1 MATKGDHGEKRRLLG
16 SSSAT
21 EDDEPG
27 DRVRLV
33 YARHDPGC
41 SWLFVATC
49 ALMGVATMAGA
60 TYGTFLWVT
69 GTAYVRHP
77 ALLMFANRPPPP
89 PPATA
94 LPAPPPGA
102 GDDLGPEDGDL
113 GGATD
118 GDDGASPSSDD
129 DDDAS
134 RLPPSPRAPKAP
146 KAPPAPPF
154 PPPPPKVDC
163 ESSVGDR
170 RNGLYQQYNHECSL
184 REGVPHGCTPHRG
197 CQFCAVDGT
206 PAMSGGDYEM
216 CDKWVC
222 EKYGMT
228 GCKGL
233 KLDKKAAKK
242 ERADVGDCK
251 ADVGNRKSGRHTFV
265 DWDCAGE
272 EGLPSGCETPG
283 KGPCRFCVLRSGEPM
298 VGWPKCPAAV
308 CEAWDIEKKECAKR

>member
-89 PPATA
+89 LPATA

-102 GDDLGPEDGDL
+102 GDDLGPDDGDL
-113 GGATD
+113 GSHRRRRRRVPLVGRRRR
-118 GDDGASPSSDD
+118 
-129 DDDAS
+129 
-134 RLPPSPRAPKAP
+134 RLAAAP
-146 KAPPAPPF
+146 PPAPPRRRRR
-154 PPPPPKVDC
+154 PPRPVPAPAPKVDC
-163 ESSVGDR
+163 GAPW
-170 RNGLYQQYNHECSL
+170 GT
-184 REGVPHGCTPHRG
+184 GGAGCTSSTITSAP
-197 CQFCAVDGT
+197 
-206 PAMSGGDYEM
+206 
-216 CDKWVC
+216 
-222 EKYGMT
+222 
-228 GCKGL
+228 
-233 KLDKKAAKK
+233 
-242 ERADVGDCK
+242 
-251 ADVGNRKSGRHTFV
+251 
-265 DWDCAGE
+265 
-272 EGLPSGCETPG
+272 
-283 KGPCRFCVLRSGEPM
+283 
-298 VGWPKCPAAV
+298 
-308 CEAWDIEKKECAKR
+308 